1 MERAL
6 AVESSPSGREREL
19 ALLVREHEEARERG
33 TARWAFVHGPAGV
46 GKSFLFAA
54 LRRSFAQRGIRVFE
68 GRASRTSAKAYGLFS
83 ELVPEVLDALAEAG
97 VPARTTAELSRRLGP
112 LCGRQGAADLGPEE
126 KRLDLCD
133 AVAEL
138 FALAA
143 SAGPLFLLS
152 DADAA
157 DRASLELLRYL
168 AAATLAPGSRSGGLF
183 VLSYREGVELPG
195 PLSDLLAKTP
205 ALGLPLA
212 GLDLEGIRAFLSRRE
227 VAERLLEATGGLP
240 HALEDVVA
248 TPVARPTDLFARR
261 LQALSSTERDAL
273 LALAVL
279 GQSAGSELVA
289 RIVARARGGAPA
301 DLASS
306 LDKLAREH
314 FADVRPGVGELTF
327 AVGRESSR
335 QAILELAS
343 APDVRAMH
351 LSAGEELSSHGGD
364 PETVARH
371 FLAADPTGRGA
382 AEARKAAEA
391 LAERSAFD
399 EAAEL
404 FRRAL
409 QANPATAQPELHQRL
424 AQVLRASGDTLGA
437 LRHVGLAQK
446 GATGAQRRALRAE
459 AAKLCLSTGRL
470 STARRLCETV
480 LAGGDPAAAAGMDAR
495 RSPSPS
501 DAAGLSAY
509 CDAADVM
516 FLQGHYAEARA
527 HCEHGLASLAAP
539 AVTMPLRTTLAKVLL
554 VQGELAAAAAAYEAN
569 ASTAREAS
577 APREEARALIGQGVV
592 AHRRGDRRAAI
603 SLYRAAL
610 SLCGND
616 RALSAL
622 ALSNLGSLYADSGEF
637 ETAVDHLARALSAFT
652 RARRAKEVAHC
663 ALNLARLQLFLGDF
677 DRARE
682 LSEHARA
689 TATEVGDPYL
699 VASAHLVLGEIGE
712 AQSDWQDALAS
723 ITLAREAFESLSSPR
738 YAAESALAQA
748 RVHLARSEPG
758 LARRALGTDFVE
770 EVARTAP
777 PVEAERE
784 MVAGELALGAGELK
798 LAMQHLSRAKE
809 ILLES
814 PDLEGPYRVYHLLS
828 RLRAAAGD
836 PSGAAA
842 DAARAARLLDE
853 LVTRIPPASRAAFQK
868 HPRRAAVLVAA
879 SEQEITPSQVAQ
891 ALALGPA
898 EDVRTTGLLGKA
910 PALKKVLKVLDAVA
924 RSNATVLI
932 RGESGTGKE
941 VLAEALHKKS
951 PRRNMPLVKVNCAAM
966 VEDLLLS
973 ELFGHEKGA
982 FTGAVRERKGRF
994 ELAEGGTIF
1003 LDEIGDISPKAQVA
1017 LLRVLQERE
1026 FERVGGQKTL
1036 KVDVRVICATNRDL
1050 EAMIQAGTFRQDLY
1064 YRLKGVMLELP
1075 PLRERLDD
1083 LPELIEHFLS
1093 RFARERH
1100 EEKKALSPE
1109 ASELLRRYP
1118 WPGNVRELENVISS
1132 ASIFAAGRCIT
1143 PEAFENVQELA
1154 PLISG
1159 PEATP
1164 EVEPE
1169 APTSAPASSGP
1180 LDYFELA
1187 RKRGISLKDL
1197 REEMEFQCISRALN
1211 EARGN
1216 ISEAARLLQM
1226 KRSRLSQIV
1235 NADPNLRAQVKGG

>member
-6 AVESSPSGREREL
+6 AIESASSGREREL
-19 ALLVREHEEARERG
+19 ALLLREHAEARERG
-33 TARWAFVHGPAGV
+33 AARWAFVHGPAGV
-46 GKSFLFAA
+46 GKSHLFGAV
-54 LRRSFAQRGIRVFE
+54 RRSFAARGIRVFE
-68 GRASRTSAKAYGLFS
+68 GRASRTSAKAYGLFA
-83 ELVPEVLDALAEAG
+83 ELVPELLDALAEAG
-97 VPARTTAELSRRLGP
+97 IPARTTAELSRRLGP
-112 LCGRQGAADLGPEE
+112 LCGRQGTSDLAPEE

-143 SAGPLFLLS
+143 TNAPVFLLS

-168 AAATLAPGSRSGGLF
+168 GAATLAPGARSGGLF
-183 VLSYREGVELPG
+183 VLSYRAGAELPA
-195 PLSDLLAKTP
+195 PLSDLVARAP
-205 ALGLPLA
+205 ALSLPLA

-240 HALEDVVA
+240 TALEEVVA
-248 TPVARPTDLFARR
+248 SPVARPSDLFGRR
-261 LQALSSTERDAL
+261 LQSLGEAERDAL

-279 GQSAGSELVA
+279 GQTTSADLVS
-289 RIVARARGGAPA
+289 RVLVRARGGAPA
-301 DLASS
+301 DLASR
-306 LDKLAREH
+306 LDRLAREH
-314 FADVRPGVGELTF
+314 FLEIRPGVGEMAF
-327 AVGRESSR
+327 AVSRESSR
-335 QAILELAS
+335 QAILAASPAEDLA
-343 APDVRAMH
+343 ALH
-351 LSAGEELSSHGGD
+351 LAAGEELSARSAE
-364 PETVARH
+364 PELVARH
-371 FLAADPTGRGA
+371 FLAADPRGRGA
-382 AEARKAAEA
+382 VEARKAAEA
-391 LAERSAFD
+391 LADRSAFD

-409 QANPATAQPELHQRL
+409 EGTPAGEQAPLHQRL
-424 AQVLRASGDTLGA
+424 AQVLRASGDYLGA

-446 GATGAQRRALRAE
+446 GACPELRRALRAE
-459 AAKLCLSTGRL
+459 AAKLSLLTGRL
-470 STARRLCETV
+470 ATARKLCESV
-480 LAGGDPAAAAGMDAR
+480 LSGIDLPA
-495 RSPSPS
+495 PS
-501 DAAGLSAY
+501 DAAGRSAF
-509 CDAADVM
+509 ADVADVL
-516 FLQGHYAEARA
+516 FLQGHYPEARA
-527 HCEHGLASLAAP
+527 HCERGLASLGAAP
-539 AVTMPLRTTLAKVLL
+539 AVALALRITLAKALL
-554 VQGELAAAAAAYEAN
+554 VQGELPAAAAAYEAN
-569 ASTAREAS
+569 ASLARQAGL
-577 APREEARALIGQGVV
+577 PREEARALIGQGVV

-610 SLCGND
+610 ALCGND
-616 RALSAL
+616 RGLSAL

-637 ETAVDHLARALSAFT
+637 EPAVDHLARALSAFT

-663 ALNLARLQLFLGDF
+663 ALNLARLQLFLGDCE
-677 DRARE
+677 RARE
-682 LSEHARA
+682 LSDHARA
-689 TATEVGDPYL
+689 TASEVGDPYL
-699 VASAHLVLGEIGE
+699 VASSHLVLGEIGE
-712 AQSDWQDALAS
+712 ARSEWQDALAHIS
-723 ITLAREAFESLSSPR
+723 EARLAFESLKSPR

-748 RVHLARSEPG
+748 RVHLARSEPS
-758 LARRALGTDFVE
+758 LARGALASDLVD
-770 EVARTAP
+770 EVAKASRA
-777 PVEAERE
+777 VEAERE

-798 LAMQHLSRAKE
+798 QAMGHLSRAKE
-809 ILLES
+809 ILLET

-836 PSGAAA
+836 PAGGAA

-853 LVTRIPPASRAAFQK
+853 LVTRIPPASRTAFLK
-868 HPRRAAVLVAA
+868 HPRRAAVLSAA
-879 SEQEITPSQVAQ
+879 GEREITPSQVAQ
-891 ALALGPA
+891 ALALDPA
-898 EDVRTTGLLGKA
+898 DDVRAHGLLGKA

-941 VLAEALHKKS
+941 ILAEALHKKS
-951 PRRNMPLVKVNCAAM
+951 PRRDMPLVKVNCAAM

-1036 KVDVRVICATNRDL
+1036 KIDVRVICATNRDL
-1050 EAMIQAGTFRQDLY
+1050 ESMIQTGAFRQDLY

-1075 PLRERLDD
+1075 PLRDRADD
-1083 LPELIEHFLS
+1083 LPELIEHFLV
-1093 RFARERH
+1093 RFSRERH
-1100 EEKKALSPE
+1100 EEKKTLSPE
-1109 ASELLRRYP
+1109 ACELLRQYP

-1132 ASIFAAGRCIT
+1132 ASIFANGRVIT

-1154 PLISG
+1154 PLI
-1159 PEATP
+1159 
-1164 EVEPE
+1164 
-1169 APTSAPASSGP
+1169 TSARVDPDDDADADAEGRVGPRPAPAAPGEA

-1187 RKRGISLKDL
+1187 RRRGISLKDL
-1197 REEMEFQCISRALN
+1197 REEMEFQCISRALT
-1211 EARGN
+1211 EAKGN

-1235 NADPNLRAQVKGG
+1235 NADPSLRAQVKGG